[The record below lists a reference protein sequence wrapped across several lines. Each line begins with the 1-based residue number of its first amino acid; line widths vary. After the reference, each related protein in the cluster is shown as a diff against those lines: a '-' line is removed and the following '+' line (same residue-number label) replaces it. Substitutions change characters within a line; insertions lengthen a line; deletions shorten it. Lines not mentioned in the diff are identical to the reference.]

1 MIGRR
6 KAYRLLGSHDGILR
20 VTGRVLRATALGVVA
35 WLLVAGLTI
44 AESQTPGISSTCA
57 DDFVMANGHFFS
69 QTGNDGSGFLVHDDE
84 EASFWTAFVA
94 YGGIPVLGYPIS
106 HRFDLYGFRVQAF
119 QKAVLQWDPGRSRAN
134 VANILDNLEAAGAD
148 PWLQVYR
155 QVPPH
160 QSLSA
165 DQGVSFDIIINN
177 HLALLDVNQNIRRT
191 FLAQPNWLTR
201 YGLPIAYYDFGP
213 VRVMRAQRTVLQ
225 EWTVDVPW
233 ARAGEVVFANSGDLA
248 REAGLFPSEAVK
260 PALPGRARVVDASIS
275 LSTEALE
282 QGSTTVVT
290 LSTGR
295 PDVSLSLNG
304 GVLPLACV
312 NGRWTSIAG
321 FPADAS
327 GDYVFRVTVG
337 DVMRDHRFNVVA
349 EEHQAVILEVDPALV
364 HLLEPEQ
371 SSQERAFIQ
380 ALVNEVTGPPLWN
393 GRFSR
398 PSVGPSS
405 SPYGQRRIFEPGSVP
420 SLHEGAD
427 VMAPLGTV
435 VRAPAVGSVTWA
447 GSLAIRGQ
455 TIVLDHGFGV
465 FSAFAHLERV
475 DVAIGDKVKRD
486 QLIGLVGTTGRSTGP
501 HLHWE
506 VHVSGTAVDPA
517 VWTTMGLPG
526 FSGWTGYRF
535 VSTAPPSSTEEP
547 STISPAAVPVMPMPV
562 G

>member
-1 MIGRR
+1 VIGRR
-6 KAYRLLGSHDGILR
+6 AYRLLGSNDGILR
-20 VTGRVLRATALGVVA
+20 VIRRALRATALGVVA
-35 WLLVAGLTI
+35 WLLVAGLAI
-44 AESQTPGISSTCA
+44 AESPTPSIPSTCA
-57 DDFVMANGHFFS
+57 DDFVMADGHFFS
-69 QTGNDGSGFLVHDDE
+69 QTGSDGSGFLVHDDD
-84 EASFWTAFVA
+84 EASFFTAFVA

-119 QKAVLQWDPGRSRAN
+119 QKAVLQWDPVRSKAN
-134 VANILDNLEAAGAD
+134 FANILDNLEAASAD

-160 QSLSA
+160 QSLAA
-165 DQGVSFDIIINN
+165 DHGVSFDIIINN

-201 YGLPIAYYDFGP
+201 YGLPIAYHDFGP

-260 PALPGRARVVDASIS
+260 PTLPSSARVVDTAIS
-275 LSTEALE
+275 FPTATLG

-304 GVLPLACV
+304 RSLPLVCV
-312 NGRWTSIAG
+312 KGVWTSIAG
-321 FPADAS
+321 LPADAS

-337 DVMRDHRFNVVA
+337 DLMRDHRFNVVA
-349 EEHQAVILEVDPALV
+349 EERQAVTLEIDPALV
-364 HLLEPEQ
+364 DLLEPTQ
-371 SSQERAFIQ
+371 SRQERAFIQ
-380 ALVNEVTGPPLWN
+380 GLVDRVTGPPLWH
-393 GRFSR
+393 GRFSQPR
-398 PSVGPSS
+398 VGSSS
-405 SPYGQRRIFEPGSVP
+405 SPYGQRRIFEPGSVA

-427 VMAPLGTV
+427 VMAPLGAV
-435 VRAPAVGSVTWA
+435 IRAPAVGSVAWA

-455 TIVLDHGFGV
+455 TIVLDHGFGI

-475 DVAIGDKVKRD
+475 DVAIGDEVKRD
-486 QLIGLVGTTGRSTGP
+486 QPLGLVGTTGRSTGP

-517 VWTTMGLPG
+517 RWTTLSLPG

-535 VSTAPPSSTEEP
+535 VPTALPSSTQGA
-547 STISPAAVPVMPMPV
+547 STISTAAVPVVAMPV